1 VVALLAARKDVQ
13 AADRAKLGD
22 DWPTT
27 TYMGEH
33 LDLVFNTPTG
43 APVLRQH
50 VDRAIRK
57 AGKAADLDP
66 SHLGTHTGRR
76 SVVTN
81 LHALGDFDLD
91 DIAKFVGH
99 SDTATTLGYIQDEG
113 ERPERFSREAFEI
126 LDP

>member
-1 VVALLAARKDVQ
+1 
-13 AADRAKLGD
+13 
-22 DWPTT
+22 
-27 TYMGEH
+27 
-33 LDLVFNTPTG
+33 
-43 APVLRQH
+43 VLRQH

-113 ERPERFSREAFEI
+113 ERPERFSRKAFEI